1 VKNYARYSFWLE
13 TCGDDL
19 TPRAPLD
26 GSIDVDVAILGAGYT
41 GLWTAYYLLKR
52 QPSLRVAVVEAEIA
66 GFGAS
71 GRNGGWCS
79 AGFPV
84 TAGELARRYG
94 PERTRALLA
103 AMRESVDEVGRVA
116 EAEGLDIDYVKGG
129 TLRIARGPHQEP
141 MLDQALKTYER
152 LGIAE
157 QYTRLDAAQVAERVR
172 ITNVRGALY
181 SPDCAVIHPGK
192 LVRGLARVVERLGG
206 TIYEQ
211 TRVTAFE
218 PRQAGVPGSR
228 PRLITER
235 GDVRA
240 EVVVLCG
247 EAYLSRLPGLRRQL
261 IPVYSL
267 IVLTE
272 PLSDAQWAEIGWEN
286 RETIG
291 SHRFSV
297 DYLSRTRDG
306 RIVFGGRGAPY
317 HFGSRIED
325 AYDRHEPTH
334 QMLRRMT
341 LEWFPMLRGI
351 RFTHH
356 WGGPLGMPRDWMPTM
371 SYDRATGIATARG
384 YTGQGVAT
392 SNLSGR
398 VLADLICDT
407 PSPLRVLPVIG
418 HRSPDW
424 EPEPLR
430 WLGVRYVQRGFA
442 RLDEQAER
450 TGRPPSGRSLVERLG
465 RH

>member
-1 VKNYARYSFWLE
+1 MKNYASYSFWLE

-41 GLWTAYYLLKR
+41 GLWTAYYLLRR

-141 MLDQALKTYER
+141 MLDQALATYER

-157 QYTRLDAAQVAERVR
+157 HYTRLDAAQVAERVR

-218 PRQAGVPGSR
+218 PRKAGVPGSR

-240 EVVVLCG
+240 DVVVLCG

-325 AYDRHEPTH
+325 SYDRHEPTH

>member
-1 VKNYARYSFWLE
+1 MKNYASYSFWLE
-13 TCGDDL
+13 SCGDDL

-103 AMRESVDEVGRVA
+103 AMRESVDEAGRVA

-129 TLRIARGPHQEP
+129 TLRVARGPHQEP
-141 MLDQALKTYER
+141 MLDQALATYER
-152 LGIAE
+152 LGIADH
-157 QYTRLDAAQVAERVR
+157 YTRLDAAQVAERVR
-172 ITNVRGALY
+172 ITDVRGALY

-325 AYDRHEPTH
+325 SYDRHEPTH

-392 SNLSGR
+392 ANLSGR

>member
-1 VKNYARYSFWLE
+1 MKNYARYSFWLE

-116 EAEGLDIDYVKGG
+116 EAEGLDIEYVKGG

-371 SYDRATGIATARG
+371 SYDRATRIATARG

>member
-1 VKNYARYSFWLE
+1 VKNYASYSFWLE

-41 GLWTAYYLLKR
+41 GLWTAYYLLRR

-141 MLDQALKTYER
+141 MLDQALATYER

-157 QYTRLDAAQVAERVR
+157 HYTRLDAAQVAERVR

-218 PRQAGVPGSR
+218 PRKAGVPGSR

-240 EVVVLCG
+240 DVVVLCG

-325 AYDRHEPTH
+325 SYDRHEPTH

>member
-1 VKNYARYSFWLE
+1 MKNYARYSFWLE

-116 EAEGLDIDYVKGG
+116 EAEGLDIEYVKGG

>member
-1 VKNYARYSFWLE
+1 MKNYARYSFWLE

>member
-1 VKNYARYSFWLE
+1 MKNYASYSFWLE

-41 GLWTAYYLLKR
+41 GLWTAYYLLRR

-129 TLRIARGPHQEP
+129 TLRVARGPHQEP
-141 MLDQALKTYER
+141 MLDQALATYER
-152 LGIAE
+152 LGIADH
-157 QYTRLDAAQVAERVR
+157 YTRLDAAQVAERVR
-172 ITNVRGALY
+172 ITDVRGALY

-325 AYDRHEPTH
+325 SYDRHEPTH

>member
-116 EAEGLDIDYVKGG
+116 EAEGLDIEYVKGG

>member
-71 GRNGGWCS
+71 GRNGGWGS

-157 QYTRLDAAQVAERVR
+157 QYTRLDAAQGAERVR